1 MDGERRAVRGN
12 RREWLQLMAALGV
25 GAVVERLFPP
35 TLARAW
41 PAHAGQQ
48 PVDRLAAFRAQF
60 GANPIQSQALGE
72 NLTLLSGPGG
82 SVVVLHGAD
91 GLVMVDTFVA
101 PAWPNLKQALSTF
114 GKLPLKF
121 VINTHWHFDHTDNNA
136 PLHAAGAT
144 VLAHE
149 NTKRRMSEPH
159 HLAIIDLAIPPSPP
173 GALPQRVFKDGYR
186 LEANGERLTLTHI
199 PRSHTDSDVAVRF
212 EKANVLHAGDAFFSG
227 MYPYI
232 DGSTGG
238 SLDGMLAGVDTLL
251 AMANDATKVVAGH
264 GPLATKADL
273 AKFRDMLSTA
283 GNRVRALKTAGKT
296 AEEAVAAKPLADL
309 EPVWG
314 KGLFNSDVF
323 VQIAYAT
330 V

>member
-1 MDGERRAVRGN
+1 MDSERRAVRGT

-25 GAVVERLFPP
+25 GAMVERLFPP

-41 PAHAGQQ
+41 PAQGGQQ

-60 GANPIQSQALGE
+60 GAAPIQSQALSE
-72 NLTLLSGPGG
+72 KLTLLSGPGG

-114 GKLPLKF
+114 GKLPLKT

-136 PLHAAGAT
+136 PLRAAGAT
-144 VLAHE
+144 LLAHE
-149 NTKRRMSEPH
+149 NTKRRMSEAH

-173 GALPQRVFKDGYR
+173 DALPQRVFKEGYR
-186 LEANGERLTLTHI
+186 LEANGEWLTLTHI
-199 PRSHTDSDVAVRF
+199 PRAHTDSDVAVRF

-251 AMANDATKVVAGH
+251 AMADDATKVVAGH

-283 GNRVRALKTAGKT
+283 GNRVRALKSAGKT
-296 AEEAVAAKPLADL
+296 AEEAVAAKPLADF

-314 KGLFNSDVF
+314 KGLFNGDVF
-323 VQIAYAT
+323 VQIAYA
-330 V
+330 VI